1 MSVEKKYHIDYF
13 GPVRKLIVLN
23 LVWEEV
29 QKLAKREVG
38 KQEFGVWLARFYA
51 NTGEARYL
59 EKEQKQLGNMSP
71 LAFMRRK
78 ADLFQTQQIIK
89 DAPLPFKDAAR
100 FLKVADREFRRFPSR
115 KTARDLQPS
124 KGFVPLREAKDLQLC
139 GSDTRTVHLSRQEV
153 FNAKILKRLL
163 EICPNLERVQYP
175 PSFDRLM
182 RYNRGILENAGVSVI
197 AARQFD
203 MAYYDESI
211 GPGGFEEKNRIFQK
225 ITKERRREFRQM
237 IELEI
242 PEALLAEA
250 YFESNGNKTIAEIA
264 GETGLPTSFVS
275 RKIRIL
281 LHWGGYLSMEKSVK
295 SGAMHLEGGLK
306 RLIRATEDMKF
317 RLELRESHRVG
328 SFLPPE
334 NLPIQAWEMWET
346 LANHWRSNPKA
357 YQRLESA
364 HPDWYEILSDYY
376 GLKMLGGE
384 RETSTHIAKRL
395 GFSGRE
401 KVKQIVNKAISFL
414 DVELEKK

>member
-51 NTGEARYL
+51 KTGEARYL

-203 MAYYDESI
+203 MAYYDESV

-281 LHWGGYLSMEKSVK
+281 LHWGGYLSMEKSVQ